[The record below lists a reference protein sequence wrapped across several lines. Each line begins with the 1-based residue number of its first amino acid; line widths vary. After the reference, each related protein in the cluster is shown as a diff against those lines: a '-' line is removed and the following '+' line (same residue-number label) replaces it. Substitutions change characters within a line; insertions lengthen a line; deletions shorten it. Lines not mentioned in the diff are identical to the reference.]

1 MKQFKAHIKK
11 TAIVLFSLFTV
22 FPLFSQRNFTLK
34 SPDENLEIKIEV
46 GQNITYTL
54 THQGDLLLSPSMIA
68 MEIEDGVDFGINSRV
83 VKEKRNQVNQT
94 ILSPFYKKEQVED
107 VYNELILSFKDG
119 FELVLRAYN
128 EGAAYRFVS
137 SRKQDFI
144 VRNEIAEFNVGATNQ
159 ANIPYVKTDKVS
171 KIDQLFNSF
180 ENTYTY
186 SAVDQWEGD
195 RLAFVPL
202 LVETLSGKKIVIT
215 EADLEDY
222 PGMYLENADKDSIL
236 NGFFAPYPKK
246 IEQGGHNMLQEIV
259 TEREEYIAQ
268 CKGRTSFPWR
278 IITVASKDADLLDN
292 DLVYQLAS
300 PSRIEDVS
308 WVKPGKVAWE
318 WWNDWNL
325 YGVDFETGVNNATYK
340 YYIDFASEHGIEYV
354 ILDEGWSVGQK
365 ADLFQVIPGINLPEL
380 VEYAED
386 RNVGIILWAGYH
398 AFNKDIEGIC
408 KHYAEMG
415 VKGFKVDF
423 MDRDDQPMVHF
434 HYEAAKIAA
443 KYKLLLDYH
452 GTYKPTGLQRTYPN
466 VINFEGVHGLETMKW
481 SENTVDQV
489 TYDVTIPFI
498 RMLAGPMDYTQGAM
512 KNATKKNYHPVFS
525 EAMSQGTRCRQL
537 AQYIIF
543 EAPLTMLCDSPSNYE
558 REEESTEFIAS
569 VPTVWDE
576 TIALGGKVSEYVT
589 IARRKDD
596 VWYVGSMT
604 NWDKRPVELDLSFL
618 GAGKYQAEIFKDGIN
633 AGKVAKDYKK
643 EVIDIPA
650 DRKLEISLAA
660 GGGCA
665 IKIYKLNDE

>member
-11 TAIVLFSLFTV
+11 TAIALFSLFTV
-22 FPLFSQRNFTLK
+22 IPLFSQRNFTLK

-107 VYNELILSFKDG
+107 VYNELIITFKDG
-119 FELVLRAYN
+119 FDLVFRAYN

-144 VRNEIAEFNVGATNQ
+144 VRNEIAEFNVGETNQ
-159 ANIPYVKTDKVS
+159 AYIPYVKTDKVS

-186 SAVDQWEGD
+186 SAVDQWEGG
-195 RLAFVPL
+195 RLAFLPL
-202 LVETLSGKKIVIT
+202 LVETLNGKKIVIT

-278 IITVASKDADLLDN
+278 IVTIASKDADLLDN

-325 YGVDFETGVNNATYK
+325 YGVDFETGVNNATYQ